1 MPAHARIIVVCMG
14 FARVKNRGV
23 VEQLDVTTLEYHLDL
38 ECWVVGD
45 LFY

>member
-1 MPAHARIIVVCMG
+1 MPAHARIIVVCIG

-23 VEQLDVTTLEYHLDL
+23 IKQLEVTTFKFHIDL
-38 ECWVVGD
+38 KCWVVGD